1 MGGGRWRKKKGAKQ
15 EKLMVVG
22 SKYHARRRSYGLWA
36 KKIKSLRKSLRKSK
50 KEIIRKREDAR
61 HKETAELWRK
71 VWETDGFDMGELTD
85 HRYWG
90 MHAFEG
96 GEDCPIEVQ
105 LYAKLGLHRYNI
117 LEGTNLQLHEIE
129 KYNREGMYMPARY
142 YITSLVEDPATQSL
156 VTFQTELYERSCNT
170 LNHTCVIAR
179 LKGTKSTE
187 NVDHFHDDR
196 DLPKWPSSDDDKSS
210 RFLYEVL
217 ESEWEE
223 NDWISLY
230 LEVAVVTTDRQNDN
244 PNLSGL
250 KILNVVVETEE
261 NLPKETLLKCFG
273 SVVVYIIYDQ
283 DVGGENGVCKRRAI
297 VRRTVDLISKCFCLV
312 GYTLPFP

>member
-1 MGGGRWRKKKGAKQ
+1 MGGQWRKK
-15 EKLMVVG
+15 KLMVVG

-71 VWETDGFDMGELTD
+71 VWETDGFDMGELRD

-90 MHAFEG
+90 MHAFKG

-105 LYAKLGLHRYNI
+105 LYAKLGLHRYNM

-129 KYNREGMYMPARY
+129 KYNREGNFMPARY
-142 YITSLVEDPATQSL
+142 YITSLAEDPATQSL

-170 LNHTCVIAR
+170 LKHTCVIAR

-196 DLPKWPSSDDDKSS
+196 DLPEWPSFDDDKCS

-223 NDWISLY
+223 NDWIGLY
-230 LEVAVVTTDRQNDN
+230 LEVAVVATDRHNDN

-261 NLPKETLLKCFG
+261 NLPKETLLKCFR
-273 SVVVYIIYDQ
+273 SVVVYIIYDE
-283 DVGGENGVCKRRAI
+283 DVGGDNGVCKRRAI
-297 VRRTVDLISKCFCLV
+297 VRRTVDFISKCFCLV